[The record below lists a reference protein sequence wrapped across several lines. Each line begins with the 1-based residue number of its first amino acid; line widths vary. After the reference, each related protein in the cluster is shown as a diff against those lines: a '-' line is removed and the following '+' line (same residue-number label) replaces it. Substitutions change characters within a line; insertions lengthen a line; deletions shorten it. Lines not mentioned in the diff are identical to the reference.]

1 MKRSS
6 PPITRLFAELSVVF
20 LGVYGAF
27 MLDGCREERERQ
39 ARRDQI
45 LDMLSED
52 FAVAETSMEQAQA
65 DFRKTFGRF
74 LEDYPEGRRP
84 ALHPIPIPAFLAV
97 DTWGAVLSAGGLDSL
112 DVETIRQVEAVLA
125 QISPMIA
132 AAGEYNAYVRE
143 VLVPNL
149 DLGEDEYYLDD
160 GTLRPK
166 YLWYWFSLRTLDLQI
181 ERLAI
186 ASGEIARHL
195 RELGG

>member
-1 MKRSS
+1 M
-6 PPITRLFAELSVVF
+6 RLFAELAVVF

-27 MLDGCREERERQ
+27 VLDGCREERENQ

-45 LDMLSED
+45 LDMLGED
-52 FAVAETSMEQAQA
+52 FAVAETSMENAKA
-65 DFRKTFGRF
+65 EFRKTFGRF

-84 ALHPIPIPAFLAV
+84 TLHPIPVPAFPAV

-112 DVETIRQVEAVLA
+112 DVETIRRVEAVLA

-132 AAGEYNAYVRE
+132 TAREYNAYVRE

-166 YLWYWFSLRTLDLQI
+166 YLWYWHSLRILDLQI
-181 ERLAI
+181 EGLAS
-186 ASGEIARHL
+186 ASGDIARHL